1 MIDIKSYGVS
11 QKSTK
16 GGNTSTT
23 ITTGGSGENNFFP
36 VYLWGQ
42 YFDDTKD
49 IDGDMKVNG
58 TIEADAI
65 KTLELIAEDM
75 SVDNLDVKE
84 RLTAAAGNIKDL
96 ETKNFKADKARLKN
110 ALIDELAASN
120 LVAENLTV
128 TGSAHFFEL
137 IIDKVRA
144 AGGAILLSPA
154 DGFKIDKV
162 EWIDSTHVKLWW
174 RSEKDGRK
182 IHNMWM
188 TGDQAISQNFND
200 AKVGKTYD
208 VSNKYWWALVTE
220 TNNDTN
226 SGEPLTTAVNGED
239 VLCHYIIVSA
249 AKNEFVGDVNPEID
263 DEVAMLGSRV
273 DDENRQS
280 AQYLAAYASLDIDL
294 KAPLFAQYKGINDF
308 DLASHKITWFA
319 AGLTGAGQVKG
330 LRENEITGSFRT
342 SSGKS
347 IEDLIKEA
355 KASTTYRLVSNT
367 TAIRK
372 SGNTLSPTNVSF
384 TILMNDNG
392 EVKNL
397 DMVPDMMMVYIND
410 ANTNGRVATFSAD
423 QQMSIAASEL
433 TSNNRTNLIAVLAST
448 TGYVYDK
455 VSITVIEDQNI
466 DIDITGDITSFDRL
480 VDNGCIVKAKMKMDE
495 AGVMTATID
504 FNIDVMVMHYEGT
517 DMKRVT
523 SSSTPKKASD
533 FVVVWQWDK
542 SSNTSGSLSSG
553 GVCNFSS
560 GDNTWKAN
568 GNNIA
573 FNVKNTESND
583 YKSYIKVMLKKT
595 SNTSVNIDTL
605 IIPVTVKSEALF
617 EVVSDSMPYI
627 LGQVSASIQNGDY
640 GEITSYISTFMQR
653 ANEIEAI
660 VSGFDENGINQS
672 IIQQTSESVLLQV
685 SNSLSTAGINITNN
699 TITLTGDKTD
709 INGSLNIYGGTGN
722 GFKVWNNTKGNE
734 TKSVQILNKNLG
746 AIQNYDWRTMI
757 SGNISSGNIIGMD
770 GMILC
775 PDAKYNKFLWWG
787 ESAEENKYEFIV
799 RNKNANFRI
808 RENGIFRSQSMSISA
823 SEFSDIL
830 NFSSSGRSL
839 LDTGIY
845 NESKWGD
852 IATTTPVHVWHGN
865 LADFTRGNISGEP
878 GEYPDETFRKCGIFE
893 CYPENNNDITVY
905 LPNPQYCVGR
915 ILLFKIGNTSSEQF
929 AFTTHNCGQIMS
941 AEDSLLWDTYRS
953 TAHRTIMLF
962 STFYHWVAFRSY

>member
-23 ITTGGSGENNFFP
+23 ITTGGSGESNFFP

-249 AKNEFVGDVNPEID
+249 AKNEFVGDVNPEVD

-273 DDENRQS
+273 NDENRQS

-319 AGLTGAGQVKG
+319 AGLTAAGVVKG

-372 SGNTLSPTNVSF
+372 STDGTLSPTTVSF
-384 TILMNDNG
+384 SILMNDNG
-392 EVKNL
+392 EVMNL
-397 DMVPDMMMVYIND
+397 DKVPDMMTVYIND
-410 ANTNGRVATFSAD
+410 ANTNGRAATFSAG
-423 QQMSIAASEL
+423 QQMVIEASVL
-433 TSNNRTNLIAVLAST
+433 ADGHTNLIAVLADTT
-448 TGYVYDK
+448 TGNVHDK
-455 VSITVIEDQNI
+455 MSITVIEDQNI

-480 VDNGCIVKAKMKMDE
+480 VDNGCIAKVKFTTINGDE
-495 AGVMTATID
+495 SNPAVVTNTTID
-504 FNIDVMVMHYEGT
+504 FNLDVIVMHYEGT
-517 DMKRVT
+517 TANKVT
-523 SSSTPKKASD
+523 TSTGYSAL
-533 FVVVWQWDK
+533 WEWDK
-542 SSNTSGSLSSG
+542 QSNTSGPLSSG
-553 GVCNFSS
+553 GSLTFNTSS
-560 GDNTWKAN
+560 KTWKAS
-568 GNNIA
+568 GNDII
-573 FNVKNTESND
+573 FKMDSTSND
-583 YKSYIKVMLKKT
+583 YKSYIKVILKKGGST
-595 SNTSVNIDTL
+595 VDTL
-605 IIPVTVKSEALF
+605 IVPLTVRSEAML
-617 EVVSDSMPYI
+617 EIVQGSLPYI
-627 LGQVSASIQNGDY
+627 KSQVTASLQNGDF
-640 GEITSYISTFMQR
+640 GELSNNISELLQTAQEIQATVTEF
-653 ANEIEAI
+653 NE
-660 VSGFDENGINQS
+660 SGISQS
-672 IIQQTSESVLLQV
+672 IMQQTSENVLLQV

-722 GFKVWNNTKGNE
+722 GFKVWNAVKGSE

-746 AIQNYDWRTMI
+746 AIQYYDWRQMI

-775 PDAKYNKFLWWG
+775 PDSRYNQFLWWG

-799 RNKNANFRI
+799 RNKNTNFRI
-808 RENGIFRSQSMSISA
+808 RENGIFRSQSMSVSA
-823 SEFSDIL
+823 SEFPNIL

-852 IATTTPVHVWHGN
+852 IATTTPVHVWYGN
-865 LADFTRGNISGEP
+865 FADFTTNGNGEG

-893 CYPENNNDITVY
+893 CLPNSNIDEIKVF

-915 ILLFKIGNTSSEQF
+915 ILLFKIGNTYSEQF

-962 STFYHWVAFRSY
+962 STFYHWIVFRSY